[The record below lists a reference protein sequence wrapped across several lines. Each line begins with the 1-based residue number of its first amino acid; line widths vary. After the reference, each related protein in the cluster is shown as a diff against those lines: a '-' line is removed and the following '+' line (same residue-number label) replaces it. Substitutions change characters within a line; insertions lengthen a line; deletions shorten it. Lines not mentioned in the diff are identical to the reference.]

1 MSTLADRL
9 ADLIDPPTFERALK
23 RLGTTPEE
31 FPRLSGAEF
40 SVLLD
45 RYIQECADWMR
56 ERGLSR
62 TFMDWL
68 WHDDEHDPITAETW
82 SAAVALLNRV
92 PLADPPPVLLVA
104 LPDDE
109 RLVLLDVATDA
120 EKRQAIRT
128 ALVTA
133 CRLHDALV
141 EELLTARALLAGD
154 AG

>member
-1 MSTLADRL
+1 MSDLYDLDADQL
-9 ADLIDPPTFERALK
+9 HDLDATDLP
-23 RLGTTPEE
+23 
-31 FPRLSGAEF
+31 SGDH
-40 SVLLD
+40 V
-45 RYIQECADWMR
+45 WMR